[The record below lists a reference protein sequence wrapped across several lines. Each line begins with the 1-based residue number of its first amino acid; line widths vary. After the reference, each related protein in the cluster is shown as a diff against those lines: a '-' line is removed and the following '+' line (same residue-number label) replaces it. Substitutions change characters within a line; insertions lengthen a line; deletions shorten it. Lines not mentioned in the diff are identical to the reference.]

1 VILHGGFMN
10 RLLHN
15 QTAIFLLCSLLL
27 LGVSAC
33 GPKRPIWSFEQVKQ
47 ERPAPA
53 SGWWRASFRMKWPE
67 DTQPSWHLDLFLAH
81 EVILPVLNEHGNRLA
96 LWRFHRRAVR
106 DKSGHQFS
114 FIFYASQETAHQ
126 IYDSLKSNAL
136 LKEMMDRGLV
146 VQDIYEDTSEI
157 AKPNIEDASDDN
169 WSPQIQ
175 RSWPYFIMGVSQMW
189 LTSIGEIAGDL
200 SAGYK
205 PSSLQEILAFYQQV
219 NENLKRSWQE
229 EGGHSMLHHL
239 YAIFGYEP
247 VKIDKADILI
257 GF

>member
-1 VILHGGFMN
+1 
-10 RLLHN
+10 
-15 QTAIFLLCSLLL
+15 
-27 LGVSAC
+27 
-33 GPKRPIWSFEQVKQ
+33 
-47 ERPAPA
+47 
-53 SGWWRASFRMKWPE
+53 
-67 DTQPSWHLDLFLAH
+67 
-81 EVILPVLNEHGNRLA
+81 
-96 LWRFHRRAVR
+96 VR

-114 FIFYASQETAHQ
+114 FIFYASRETAHQ

-136 LKEMMDRGLV
+136 LKEMMDKGLV
-146 VQDIYEDTSEI
+146 VQDIYDDTSEI
-157 AKPNIEDASDDN
+157 AKSNIEDTSDDN

-200 SAGYK
+200 SAGYR